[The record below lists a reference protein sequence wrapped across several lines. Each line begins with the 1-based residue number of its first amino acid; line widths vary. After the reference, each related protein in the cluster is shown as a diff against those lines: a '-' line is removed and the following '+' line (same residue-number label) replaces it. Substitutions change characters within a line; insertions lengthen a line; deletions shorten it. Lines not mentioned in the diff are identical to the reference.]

1 MQAVLSNARHPEYGE
16 AIISFPIPGNE
27 YDHCLE
33 LLEALGIGDPVE
45 RDCFIREMRQ
55 GPPVLKRLTGCNVT
69 LDELDYLTKRLDSFD
84 DQEMAKFQGAAVS
97 CGCQG
102 IVELINLT
110 FSCQQ
115 VTIITDFSDLDEI
128 GQNHYM
134 DLNGGTAR
142 AEDLKSLD
150 GRKMALDLIESGGG
164 RGTPYGV
171 VYDNGMKLSQLYDGR
186 HFPEYFYES
195 CLASV
200 ILSLPDRPMERE
212 TLYFP
217 CAESKIARALRR
229 LAVKRPEQ
237 CMAMLDTDEIADA
250 VRGVFEGEYPLNE
263 HLYTLNAL
271 TRCLQKLDGQALE
284 DFHTVFDTV
293 WPETPEEV
301 LYLAEEL
308 RNFTVVPDISSAEE
322 YGWFLITKSEHLDVD
337 PKLEDCIDYQKYG
350 QRRIREEGGRFGDR
364 GYVAYLGTKPEIRSI
379 MDRNLSESQ
388 MNRGLCQKRNP
399 SMEIGGRRF

>member
-16 AIISFPIPGNE
+16 AIISFPIPENE
-27 YDHCLE
+27 YDHYLE

-45 RDCFIREMRQ
+45 RDCFIREIRQ

-69 LDELDYLTKRLDSFD
+69 LDELDYLAKRLDSFD
-84 DQEMAKFQGAAVS
+84 DQEMAKFQGAVVS
-97 CGCQG
+97 CGCYG
-102 IVELINLT
+102 IVDLINLT

-115 VTIITDFSDLDEI
+115 ITIITDFTDLEEI
-128 GQNHYM
+128 GQSHYM

-142 AEDLKSLD
+142 LKDLESLD
-150 GRKMALDLIESGGG
+150 GRKMALALIESGGG
-164 RGTPYGV
+164 RVTPYGV
-171 VYDNGMKLSQLYDGR
+171 VYDNGMTLSQLYDGHR
-186 HFPEYFYES
+186 FPEYFYES

-200 ILSLPDRPMERE
+200 ILSLPDHPKERE

-217 CAESKIARALRR
+217 CAESKISRTLRR
-229 LAVKRPEQ
+229 LGAERPEQ
-237 CMAMLDTDEIADA
+237 CVAMLDTSEISNA
-250 VRGVFEGEYPLNE
+250 VRGVFEDEYPLNE
-263 HLYTLNAL
+263 HLETLNAL

-284 DFHTVFDTV
+284 DFHTAFDTV

-350 QRRIREEGGRFGDR
+350 QRRIQEEGGRFGNQ
-364 GYVAYLGTKPEIRSI
+364 GYVAYLGVKPEIRSI
-379 MDRNLSESQ
+379 MNRNLSESQ

-399 SMEIGGRRF
+399 SMEIGGGRF